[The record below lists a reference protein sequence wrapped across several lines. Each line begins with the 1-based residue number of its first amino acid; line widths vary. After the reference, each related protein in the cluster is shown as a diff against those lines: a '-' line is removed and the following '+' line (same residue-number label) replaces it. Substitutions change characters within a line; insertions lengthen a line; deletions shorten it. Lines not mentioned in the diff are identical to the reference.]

1 MSVSYSWLCEKFK
14 SVKGQHGGEAGK
26 HWMKTEETYKAEIEG
41 IWQCDDDNDDEENYC
56 NDENDDDKEDLFTE
70 ISTVS
75 NANDNRNYSLF
86 LVFLF

>member
-1 MSVSYSWLCEKFK
+1 MKSFK
-14 SVKGQHGGEAGK
+14 VLKVITTGEAGK

-41 IWQCDDDNDDEENYC
+41 IWHQCDDDNDDEENYC

-75 NANDNRNYSLF
+75 NANDNRN
-86 LVFLF
+86 